1 MAIEDNILDGLD
13 LSVLDNLTTS
23 PKAEETQ
30 TGAAGE
36 ETKTEDEPSIFNPE
50 AGLKIQEVDELPEI
64 KEEEVK
70 TDELEATSTEQKE
83 TDEVPESTE
92 SSKEE
97 EASEEASE
105 EPSEENEESVL
116 KVFAEIQRDTGLID
130 FKDEE
135 FEDSE
140 DWLLSKVQDTINSK
154 VNEYKE
160 TMPEEIKYLLEN
172 HEAGVNIYD
181 LLQSDSKQ
189 QTYDSIDKDKLVDS
203 ESMQKRLVR
212 DLLSINGFSQTQI
225 DKKVS
230 RYEDAGVLLDEA
242 EEALSTLQD
251 VQKQQKNQMIE
262 QQKQEK
268 QQRVE
273 AHKTWLSDLKTHIT
287 KKEEIL
293 PGFNLNPKDK
303 DLLYNGITKLDRNGK
318 NEIMRMRE
326 KDPEFDLKIAY
337 LATVLKWDFSA
348 FERQSTTKSTRKLAD
363 VIKSTKKTGSRPSR
377 GTSNNVD
384 FNTMRKSLR

>member
-1 MAIEDNILDGLD
+1 MAIGDDNILDGLD

-23 PKAEETQ
+23 PEKKEEQVKAE
-30 TGAAGE
+30 GE
-36 ETKTEDEPSIFNPE
+36 ETKTEDDPGIFNPE
-50 AGLKIQEVDELPEI
+50 LKIQEVDELPEI
-64 KEEEVK
+64 EETPVKVDEKEE
-70 TDELEATSTEQKE
+70 DEPEGSVTEENTEAP
-83 TDEVPESTE
+83 V
-92 SSKEE
+92 
-97 EASEEASE
+97 SEESE
-105 EPSEENEESVL
+105 TSETEETGESVL

-130 FKDEE
+130 FKDDD

-140 DWLLSKVQDTINSK
+140 EWLLSKVQETINTK
-154 VNEYKE
+154 VDEYKQS
-160 TMPEEIKYLLEN
+160 MPEEIKYLLEN

-189 QTYDSIDKDKLVDS
+189 QTYDSIDKDKLTDS
-203 ESMQKRLVR
+203 ESMQRKLVK
-212 DLLSINGFSQTQI
+212 DLLAVNGFSQAQI
-225 DKKVS
+225 DRKVA
-230 RYEDAGVLLDEA
+230 RYEDAGVLLEEA

-251 VQKQQKNQMIE
+251 VQKQQKEHMIQ

-268 QQRVE
+268 EQRVE

-363 VIKSTKKTGSRPSR
+363 AIKSTKKTGSRPSR